1 MASANVVAT
10 NQTTFE
16 TDVVEASMHMPVL
29 VDFWAP
35 WCGPCRTL
43 MPMLERVVES
53 MNGTVKLA
61 KVNTDE
67 EQALA
72 QMFGIRSLPTVVLFK
87 GGKPVDG
94 FMGAQPEG
102 VVRTLLAKHA
112 GPALEAE
119 PEMADE
125 ITPEALDLEAQIAD
139 LTAKARAE
147 PDNEEHRVELADLL
161 VQTGDIEQ
169 AKALLKALSALAEGD
184 AAKRVRARLHFA
196 GVLDDAPNAV
206 ELQDAIA
213 KDAKNLRARHQLAV
227 RFLMA
232 GQAQAAMEQW
242 LTILKTDRS
251 FDNDVGRRSL
261 LDAFR
266 IVEDADLVGDM
277 RRKMS
282 AALN

>member
-10 NQTTFE
+10 NQANFE
-16 TDVVEASMHMPVL
+16 ADVITASMSMPVL

-43 MPMLERVVES
+43 MPMLERVVDS

-67 EQALA
+67 EPMLS

-87 GGKPVDG
+87 DGKPVDG
-94 FMGAQPEG
+94 FMGAQPES

-112 GPALEAE
+112 TA
-119 PEMADE
+119 ADE
-125 ITPEALDLEAQIAD
+125 TEALADEATPEALDLEEEISA
-139 LTAKARAE
+139 LTAKAKAE
-147 PDNEEHRVELADLL
+147 PDKEEHRVELADRLAQIGE
-161 VQTGDIEQ
+161 VEQ
-169 AKALLKALSALAEGD
+169 AKGLLKGLSALAEGD

-196 GVLDDAPNAV
+196 GVLDDSPNAV

-213 KDAKNLRARHQLAV
+213 KDPKNLRARHQLAV

-242 LTILKTDRS
+242 LTIIKTDRS
-251 FDNDVGRRSL
+251 FDNDLGRRSL

-266 IVEDADLVGDM
+266 IVSDADLVGDM

>member
-10 NQTTFE
+10 NQAAFE
-16 TDVVEASMHMPVL
+16 TDVIEASMHMPVL

-43 MPMLERVVES
+43 MPMLERVVNS

-67 EQALA
+67 EQMLA
-72 QMFGIRSLPTVVLFK
+72 QTFGIRSLPTVVLFK

-112 GPALEAE
+112 AAAPQAE
-119 PEMADE
+119 PEIADE
-125 ITPEALDLEAQIAD
+125 ITPEALDLEEQIAD

-147 PDNEEHRVELADLL
+147 PDKEEHRVELADLL

-196 GVLDDAPNAV
+196 AVLDDAPNAV

-213 KDAKNLRARHQLAV
+213 KDGKNLQARHHLAV

-242 LTILKTDRS
+242 LTIVKTDRS

-266 IVEDADLVGDM
+266 LVPDADLVSDV
-277 RRKMS
+277 RKKMS

>member
-10 NQTTFE
+10 NQANFE
-16 TDVVEASMHMPVL
+16 ADVITASMSMPVL

-43 MPMLERVVES
+43 MPMLERVVDS
-53 MNGTVKLA
+53 MNGAVKLA

-67 EQALA
+67 EPMLS

-87 GGKPVDG
+87 DGKPVDG
-94 FMGAQPEG
+94 FMGAQPES

-112 GPALEAE
+112 STADA
-119 PEMADE
+119 PETLADE
-125 ITPEALDLEAQIAD
+125 ATPEALDLEEEISA
-139 LTAKARAE
+139 LTAKAKAE
-147 PDNEEHRVELADLL
+147 PDKEEHRVELADRLAQIGE
-161 VQTGDIEQ
+161 VEQ
-169 AKALLKALSALAEGD
+169 AKGLLKGLSALAEGD

-196 GVLDDAPNAV
+196 GVLDDSPNAV

-242 LTILKTDRS
+242 LTIIKTDRS
-251 FDNDVGRRSL
+251 FDNDLGRRSL

-266 IVEDADLVGDM
+266 IVSDVDLVGDM

>member
-1 MASANVVAT
+1 MASANVVVTHQA
-10 NQTTFE
+10 TFE
-16 TDVVEASMHMPVL
+16 TDVIEASMHMPVL

-43 MPMLERVVES
+43 MPMLERVVDS

-87 GGKPVDG
+87 DGKPVDG

-112 GPALEAE
+112 GAAIEAE

-125 ITPEALDLEAQIAD
+125 IAPETLDLETQIAD
-139 LTAKARAE
+139 LTAKAKAE
-147 PDNEEHRVELADLL
+147 PEKEEHRVELADLL
-161 VQTGDIEQ
+161 VQTGDIDQ
-169 AKALLKALSALAEGD
+169 AKGLLKGLSALSEGD
-184 AAKRVRARLHFA
+184 AAKRVRARLNFVA
-196 GVLDDAPNAV
+196 VLDDAPNAV

-213 KDAKNLRARHQLAV
+213 KDSKNLRARHQLAA

-232 GQAQAAMEQW
+232 GQAQAALEQW
-242 LTILKTDRS
+242 LTVLKTDRS
-251 FDNDVGRRSL
+251 FDNDVARRSL

-266 IVEDADLVGDM
+266 LIADADLVSDV
-277 RRKMS
+277 RKKMS

>member
-43 MPMLERVVES
+43 MPMLERVVDS

-112 GPALEAE
+112 GPATDAE

-125 ITPEALDLEAQIAD
+125 ITPEALDLEQQIAD
-139 LTAKARAE
+139 LTAKAKAE
-147 PDNEEHRVELADLL
+147 PDKEEYRVELADLL

-184 AAKRVRARLHFA
+184 AAKRVRARLHFVA
-196 GVLDDAPNAV
+196 VLDDAPNAV

-213 KDAKNLRARHQLAV
+213 KDGKNLRARHQLAV

-242 LTILKTDRS
+242 LMILKTDRS